1 MASADRRAP
10 ARIRIERSAFRQLAP
25 DLPPLWHSAGLGGTP
40 QQPAGRWHRDG
51 HAFAQYLAASPAG
64 AWAEL
69 IRYLHLRSPEA
80 VAEQR
85 RALWQVYVRLDDIA
99 DLSTF
104 DLWAASGLDP
114 AAAVADDH
122 SACQDIA
129 DWLTESGYRG
139 VLAPSA
145 ALPGSTNLTIFGER
159 YEHETTDDPGAL
171 PARDPNLWLPVALAA
186 AGAHPPRGL
195 VTRTRYVGQPHG
207 GLDDW
212 RGNA

>member
-1 MASADRRAP
+1 MAFADWRAP
-10 ARIRIERSAFRQLAP
+10 ARVSVERSAFRQLAP
-25 DLPPLWHSAGLGGTP
+25 DLPPLWHSAGLGGAP
-40 QQPAGRWHRDG
+40 QQPPGRWHREG

-69 IRYLHLRSPEA
+69 IRYLHLRSPDA
-80 VAEQR
+80 VQEQR
-85 RALWQVYVRLDDIA
+85 RSLWQVHVRLDDIA

-104 DLWAASGLDP
+104 DHWVTCGLDP
-114 AAAVADDH
+114 EAAVADDH

-129 DWLTESGYRG
+129 NRLTEDGYCG

-159 YEHETTDDPGAL
+159 YEHETNDDPGAL
-171 PARDPNLWLPVALAA
+171 PARDANLWLPVALAA

-212 RGNA
+212 RSDA